1 MSPSPDHTPPSPA
14 PSSISF
20 QFDAVVARLRVAGC
34 VFAEDEAR
42 LLIAG
47 AADLADLETMIDR
60 RVAGLPLEHILGWA
74 EFCGRRIAVD
84 PGVFVP
90 RKRTEFLVQQAVTLA
105 RRADGADL
113 RTAPSAVAAQG
124 GPTGP
129 VIVDMCCGSA
139 AVGVALATALG
150 GAELHAV
157 DIDPTAVRCARR
169 NVDTVGGR
177 VYQGDL
183 YDALPGALRGRVDIL
198 LANAP
203 YVPTEEIGMMPPE
216 ARLFEPR
223 VALDGG
229 LDGLDLQ
236 RRVAADA
243 SRWLASGGRLLIE
256 TSERQAPVSAAIL
269 TRAGLIAR
277 VENSDD
283 WSATVV
289 VGTQDS
295 ARPRRV

>member
-216 ARLFEPR
+216 ARLFVMFRP
-223 VALDGG
+223 VAPSVIG
-229 LDGLDLQ
+229 
-236 RRVAADA
+236 
-243 SRWLASGGRLLIE
+243 
-256 TSERQAPVSAAIL
+256 PVSDRLWLPVGSSLVRCSRSSEATASSQRSSRRLVSI
-269 TRAGLIAR
+269 
-277 VENSDD
+277 
-283 WSATVV
+283 SADRIDRSC
-289 VGTQDS
+289 GS
-295 ARPRRV
+295 S